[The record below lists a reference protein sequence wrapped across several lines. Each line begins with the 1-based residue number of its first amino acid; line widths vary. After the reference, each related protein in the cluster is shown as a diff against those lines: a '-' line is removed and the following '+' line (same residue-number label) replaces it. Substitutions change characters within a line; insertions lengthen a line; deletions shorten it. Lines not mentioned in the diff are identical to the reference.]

1 MGKTEKILKV
11 FVLAS
16 ISGILA
22 AGLLCCIIV
31 AGENT
36 ESILHGT
43 EKEMVSLDSHGKYPF
58 DFLKDIW

>member
-1 MGKTEKILKV
+1 MGKTERILRA

-36 ESILHGT
+36 ESIMKGT
-43 EKEMVSLDSHGKYPF
+43 QKDTVSYKSHGKNPF
-58 DFLKDIW
+58 DFLENIW

>member
-1 MGKTEKILKV
+1 MGKTEKILKA

-36 ESILHGT
+36 ESIMRGT
-43 EKEMVSLDSHGKYPF
+43 PKETVSYKTHGKNPF
-58 DFLKDIW
+58 DFLENIW